1 MLYTDYEV
9 ISEQQ
14 WAYLDEVPLVRDELR
29 LYVEDKLQPGDF
41 VLAMLEGDLEK
52 AMFRADSHN
61 LKHLKL
67 IYRWVRNNV
76 HPAMSG
82 CVDKVDEW
90 LTSGEEEDNDGS

>member
-9 ISEQQ
+9 ISEQE

-41 VLAMLEGDLEK
+41 VLAMLELDLEK
-52 AMFRADSHN
+52 AMLRANSHE

-67 IYRWVRNNV
+67 IYPWVKSYV

-82 CVDKVDEW
+82 SVDKVDEW
-90 LTSGEEEDNDGS
+90 LESGEKEDNDGS